1 MAQRHNGVSGEHSEA
16 LSRAR
21 FKIVL
26 NLIKAKFI
34 QATGQ
39 KLTTSQRLWC
49 FQNCWILKQK
59 VASLQNIIMAE
70 DNSLKPQVLHT
81 VTPVGSSIQCENLFW
96 LVFSPHLEKLNKT
109 FINPTSGTEASQL
122 ADLIMKPDRF
132 PTHRTGWSP
141 AEQISPTSF

>member
-1 MAQRHNGVSGEHSEA
+1 MA
-16 LSRAR
+16 
-21 FKIVL
+21 K
-26 NLIKAKFI
+26 
-34 QATGQ
+34 
-39 KLTTSQRLWC
+39 
-49 FQNCWILKQK
+49 
-59 VASLQNIIMAE
+59 

-132 PTHRTGWSP
+132 PTHRTG
-141 AEQISPTSF
+141 